1 MKTTARIIDSTSRNE
16 IKGRIGRFIV
26 THYRRGM
33 ATEGAWGVFEGV
45 RTPKAAQHEGIGKGE
60 LIAVIKAA
68 MAHNADR
75 SMSFVHVVSLYDA
88 GMKTWWPCELADA
101 E

>member
-1 MKTTARIIDSTSRNE
+1 MKTTTRIIDSTNRNE

-26 THYRRGM
+26 THYRRGE

-45 RTPKAAQHEGIGKGE
+45 RAPKITQDMGIGKGE
-60 LIAVIKAA
+60 LIAAIKAA
-68 MAHNADR
+68 TAHNADR
-75 SMSFVHVVSLYDA
+75 SMSFVHVVSLYDK